1 MKIIKPRTQENS
13 GQPQVSECVTATVTW
28 AGLTTWLASQCLSW
42 AVVTWS
48 FCSRVVYLRV
58 TFCRSVFLFC
68 VLHFLFF
75 FVRGVLNQDNKE
87 INEIYSFSYCL
98 LVFDWLYIVLFSWF
112 QLVFAYL
119 RVALRIFFPLC
130 SCSDIF
136 PRDIVR
142 WERRK
147 KWKSS
152 SIFYPLFPKIAS
164 SAKFFWW

>member
-68 VLHFLFF
+68 VRLVLFF
-75 FVRGVLNQDNKE
+75 FVGGVLNQDNKE
-87 INEIYSFSYCL
+87 NNEMYSFSCCL
-98 LVFDWLYIVLFSWF
+98 LVFAWLYIVLFSWF

-119 RVALRIFFPLC
+119 PVALRIFFSSLFLLFRYF
-130 SCSDIF
+130 S
-136 PRDIVR
+136 PRHCKM
-142 WERRK
+142 RK
-147 KWKSS
+147 KK
-152 SIFYPLFPKIAS
+152 KVE
-164 SAKFFWW
+164 KFFYILPFVPQDSFFG